1 MFRKE
6 SEKKHWA
13 EYFKAL
19 QKHGWDKALIALRAL
34 RELEPENPQ
43 VHLRMGDLLRRT
55 DDLGN
60 AVVSYH
66 QAAQCLHDK
75 GFNHKAIAVYK
86 IILKIDPDDSPAQ
99 DMLRETL
106 SEMESPKPTA
116 IEEMKPVAIQEE
128 EQPTTIEEEQPTAT
142 EEEQP
147 AAIEEEQPTEL
158 TSSLFRSLSNEEIN
172 ALTAEAHH
180 LSFGPGETVIKEGDV
195 GNSIYVIKKG
205 KALVSATL
213 GGKTIQLALLES
225 GDIFGEVAYLTGRPR
240 TASVS
245 TEGELEVMEIGNP
258 ALKDAIE
265 KNPLILDTLEEFYS
279 SRVQNTIKKLH
290 SEQTKG

>member
-116 IEEMKPVAIQEE
+116 IEE
-128 EQPTTIEEEQPTAT
+128 EQPTAT

-245 TEGELEVMEIGNP
+245 TEGELVVMEIGNP

>member
-116 IEEMKPVAIQEE
+116 
-128 EQPTTIEEEQPTAT
+128 IEEEQPTAT